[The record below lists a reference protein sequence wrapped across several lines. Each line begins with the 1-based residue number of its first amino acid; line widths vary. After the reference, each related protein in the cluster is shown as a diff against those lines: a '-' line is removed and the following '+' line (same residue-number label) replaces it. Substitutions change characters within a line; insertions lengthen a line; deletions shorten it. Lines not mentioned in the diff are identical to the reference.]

1 MEVFLQHLISG
12 VAAGGTY
19 ALVALGFALIF
30 GVSNVLNIAHGETI
44 MLAPAVA
51 VILNEQTDWPGIV
64 LIILGLG
71 VTLIAATL
79 MHLVGVQPF
88 VGRKREVH
96 HLAPLIATFGIVLIV
111 SNLMAKEIG
120 TIGRRF
126 PIDLPRNVWR
136 VPGGILVD
144 PMDVA
149 TVAIVLVLVASLT
162 TLIAKSDFGRAMRA
176 VAEDPTVAATHG
188 ISVTRTILITTI
200 LAGGLGATAGFLFA
214 ASTNTVTPF
223 MGLTYGLTGL
233 VALIIGGVTRLSGA
247 VAAGLLIGV
256 IQSMTGAYISS
267 KYVTVVT
274 FGLLI
279 VILLIR
285 PTGLVAMVSRE
296 GRP

>member
-1 MEVFLQHLISG
+1 MELFLQQLISG
-12 VAAGGTY
+12 LAVGGTY
-19 ALVALGFALIF
+19 ALVALGFGLIF
-30 GVSNVLNIAHGETI
+30 GVSNILNIAHGETI
-44 MLAPAVA
+44 MLAPAIA
-51 VILNEQTDWPGIV
+51 VILSEHTDWPGVV
-64 LIILGLG
+64 LIIFGLG
-71 VTLIAATL
+71 GTLIAATL

-88 VGRKREVH
+88 VSRKQEVH

-120 TIGRRF
+120 TIGRPF
-126 PIDLPRNVWR
+126 PIALPRNVWR
-136 VPGGILVD
+136 LPGGILVE

-149 TVAIVLVLVASLT
+149 TLAIALVLVASLT
-162 TLIAKSDFGRAMRA
+162 ALITRTDFGRAMRA
-176 VAEDPTVAATHG
+176 VAENQTVAATHG

-200 LAGGLGATAGFLFA
+200 LAGGLGAVAGFLFA

-223 MGLTYGLTGL
+223 MGLTFGLTGL

-247 VAAGLLIGV
+247 VAAGLIIGI

-267 KYVTVVT
+267 QYVTVVT

-279 VILLIR
+279 VILLVR